1 MFPNLNIPAA
11 AARISMTATA
21 YAPNRAPNWWVVGR
35 AVRFAPSLE
44 AGLALIGAQT
54 DTAEALQE
62 AAKRHGWPFATWR
75 TTRVTSAFQLPE
87 ENLGRFS
94 PGGEFVVAVVR
105 IEGNRHRR
113 GEHAVYFGELTN
125 GFMRQDHAMARCAEL
140 DRLGLSTDLWT
151 TLPTTL

>member
-1 MFPNLNIPAA
+1 MFPPITLPPEVARAA
-11 AARISMTATA
+11 AVPPA
-21 YAPNRAPNWWVVGR
+21 YAPSRAPNWWVVAR
-35 AVRFAPSLE
+35 AVRFAPSLA
-44 AGLALIGAQT
+44 AGLAFIGAPT

-87 ENLGRFS
+87 ENLGRYS

-113 GEHAVYFGELTN
+113 GEHAVYFGELAN
-125 GFMRQDHAMARCAEL
+125 GFMRQDQALARCAEL